1 MCMQFT
7 HLPFGPWMFFLYI
20 PAVQGCICKTD
31 WTQRRLFLSY
41 KEGAE
46 SIPYLWEANVPP
58 LRDSRPFCSHAPA
71 WTDIYIKKVRGQ
83 RTAGGAKNCLA
94 AIYSGYGCHFGG
106 LSRFLKKPFIEE
118 RSFNGYNPY
127 DLFIYSL
134 FTAFL
139 SFLGTIRA
147 AYRSTK
153 TKQPLWTNSEKQKQ
167 FRNRSE
173 AQKQMAPSVR
183 CCFV

>member
-1 MCMQFT
+1 MCMQV
-7 HLPFGPWMFFLYI
+7 HAFGPWMFFFIYQQCKGVYAKQTGPRGDFSWVI
-20 PAVQGCICKTD
+20 KRVQNQSPPCG
-31 WTQRRLFLSY
+31 RLMSLLSMISGHSALMPQL
-41 KEGAE
+41 EQ
-46 SIPYLWEANVPP
+46 V
-58 LRDSRPFCSHAPA
+58 
-71 WTDIYIKKVRGQ
+71 YIKKVRGQ

-106 LSRFLKKPFIEE
+106 LSRFFKKPFIEE
-118 RSFNGYNPY
+118 RSFNCYNPY

-153 TKQPLWTNSEKQKQ
+153 TKQPLWTNSEQQKQ